1 MEYDA
6 MSLGS
11 QFLMFKHN
19 VVIQSASIKVFE
31 KKVSL
36 EMSWTIY
43 PVMQDHIP
51 EEWIPQLHHHVSQK
65 KLTKCHSFYIFTPD
79 LDKFY
84 ADIYNKTSGAL
95 PQW

>member
-36 EMSWTIY
+36 EMS
-43 PVMQDHIP
+43 
-51 EEWIPQLHHHVSQK
+51 
-65 KLTKCHSFYIFTPD
+65 
-79 LDKFY
+79 
-84 ADIYNKTSGAL
+84 
-95 PQW
+95 